1 MQSMRERT
9 AEVVSQ
15 GDDIKNV
22 IGIIRDIADQINL
35 LALNAAIEAARAGEH
50 GRGFAVVADEVRK
63 LAERTQKSLGEIEA
77 NTNLLVQSINE
88 MADSINEQT
97 LGITQINEA
106 VISLEGVTHKNVEVT
121 RHAEDISKA
130 VDDIAGQ
137 ILEDVK
143 KKKF

>member
-1 MQSMRERT
+1 M
-9 AEVVSQ
+9 
-15 GDDIKNV
+15 
-22 IGIIRDIADQINL
+22 
-35 LALNAAIEAARAGEH
+35 
-50 GRGFAVVADEVRK
+50 
-63 LAERTQKSLGEIEA
+63 
-77 NTNLLVQSINE
+77 VQSINE